1 MRSYK
6 QLFEHFRKIRAA
18 KKLRR
23 EFENCGLEHKFDFLH
38 DLLCEHDLEEET
50 GWAKAGLNSILTYKL
65 NFVDCDTVDGRNPA
79 PPWMVK
85 TL

>member
-23 EFENCGLEHKFDFLH
+23 EFENSGLEQKFDFLH

-50 GWAKAGLNSILTYKL
+50 GWAKAGPNYVLTYKL
-65 NFVDCDTVDGRNPA
+65 NFVDCDREVSYGPSLQ
-79 PPWMVK
+79 PIFP
-85 TL
+85 